1 MKMKARVPPYRRV
14 MLKVSGE
21 ALQGTQGQGLHPE
34 VVRRLALEVLSAQK
48 QGIQLAVTVGG
59 GNVFRGSKAPEH
71 GMDRATGDY
80 VGMLATVM
88 NAIALQSALENE
100 GAHAHVH
107 SAIRMEAIA
116 EPYVRARA
124 LNQLDQGQLV
134 IFAGGTGNPFFS
146 TDMAA
151 VLRALETNCG
161 VVLKGTTVDG
171 VYTKDP
177 RKHRGVRKYKT
188 LRLLDAVNNPEITI
202 MDNSALVLCSDHHL
216 PVIIFDI
223 TKVGALDD
231 VLQGKPVGTL
241 IR

>member
-1 MKMKARVPPYRRV
+1 MRRKERVPPYPRV
-14 MLKVSGE
+14 MLKVSGQ
-21 ALQGTQGQGLHPE
+21 ALQGQQGQGLHPE
-34 VVRRLALEVLSAQK
+34 VVRRLALDLLRTQK
-48 QGIQLAVTVGG
+48 KGIQLAVTVGG
-59 GNVFRGSKAPEH
+59 GNVFRGSEAPEH

-80 VGMLATVM
+80 MGMLATLM

-124 LNQLDQGQLV
+124 LSQLDEGQLV

-151 VLRALETNCG
+151 VLRALEMNCSI
-161 VVLKGTTVDG
+161 VLKGTTVGG

-177 RKHRGVRKYKT
+177 RKHRGVKKYST
-188 LRLLDAVNNPEITI
+188 LRLLDAVNNPDITV
-202 MDNSALVLCSDHHL
+202 MDNSALVLCSDHRL

-223 TKVGALDD
+223 TKEGALDA
-231 VLQGKPVGTL
+231 VLRGKPVGTL